1 VTEATDAGPSSQE
14 TVGQALERAGRH
26 ARSAAAESVAALE
39 ALLDAASLAAA
50 NAPGR
55 ETLPPLAA
63 TLAELRRLLSQPGAP
78 SGERLVDA
86 LLQALEAE
94 IARWER
100 RGSEDP
106 EARAVLRAFLGMRE
120 ILWELGVRAPHRP
133 GRREA
138 PEEEPTPRAKLRR
151 TRRTRL
157 QRVEVE
163 G

>member
-1 VTEATDAGPSSQE
+1 MKERTDAGQGAQE

-26 ARSAAAESVAALE
+26 ARVAAAESVAALE

-55 ETLPPLAA
+55 QTVPPLAGA
-63 TLAELRRLLSQPGAP
+63 LAELRRLLAQPGAP
-78 SGERLVDA
+78 SGESIVNA
-86 LLQALEAE
+86 LLAALEAE
-94 IARWER
+94 IARWEQ

-120 ILWELGVRAPHRP
+120 ILWELGVRAPRHEGAPSAAPAPREKV
-133 GRREA
+133 RRA
-138 PEEEPTPRAKLRR
+138 
-151 TRRTRL
+151 RRTRL